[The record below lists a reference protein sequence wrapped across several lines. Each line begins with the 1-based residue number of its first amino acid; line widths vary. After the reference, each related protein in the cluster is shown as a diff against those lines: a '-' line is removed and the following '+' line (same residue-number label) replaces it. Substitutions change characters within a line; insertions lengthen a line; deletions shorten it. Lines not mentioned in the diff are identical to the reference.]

1 MNIRIG
7 IAYYILHIV
16 LAKRL
21 NSEERILGLICSS
34 NSYLSFLTSP
44 ESQFLHQ

>member
-21 NSEERILGLICSS
+21 NSEEKDTGS
-34 NSYLSFLTSP
+34 NL
-44 ESQFLHQ
+44 